1 MIATLAALLALA
13 GIGTPA
19 SQGEDPVSNLG
30 DRQLAGL
37 RIVTGFEGESPPSS
51 LVRMIQEGRV
61 SGVILFSDNFDTE
74 SEAKKLIAS
83 LNDIRRP
90 EGLRQPL
97 LIAIDQEGGQVKRL
111 PGPPS
116 ISAASMGSAGR
127 RESSS
132 QGRRTGAYL
141 HRLGV
146 NLNLA
151 PVLDLAVPGGE
162 IQRTDRGFARSPSRV
177 IRTGLAFARGMRKGG
192 VASAAKHFPG
202 FGRARLN
209 TDDESQKVRTSAKRL
224 RRDGERP
231 FVAYARQVGDVVM
244 LANAIYPALDENKPA
259 GLSRPIASRELR
271 RRAGFEGVSIT
282 DSLDAVAITE
292 IGSPGKVAEMGA
304 KAGTDVLLFSNL
316 SSGAEASDALAR
328 DLRAGRL
335 NRPGFHSSVRRI
347 LDLRASLRG

>member
-13 GIGTPA
+13 GTGTSA
-19 SQGEDPVSNLG
+19 SQGEDPVSKLG

-51 LVRMIQEGRV
+51 LIRMIREGRV

-74 SEAKKLIAS
+74 SEAKNLIAS
-83 LNDIRRP
+83 LKDIRRP

-97 LIAIDQEGGQVKRL
+97 LVAIDQEGGQVKRL

-116 ISAASMGSAGR
+116 VSAASMGSAGR
-127 RESSS
+127 RESSR

-141 HRLGV
+141 DRLGF
-146 NLNLA
+146 NLDLA
-151 PVLDLAVPGGE
+151 PVLDLAIPGGE
-162 IQRTDRGFARSPSRV
+162 IRRTDRGFARSPSRV
-177 IRTGLAFARGMRKGG
+177 IRTGLAFAKGLRKGG

-209 TDDESQKVRTSAKRL
+209 TDDTSQKVRSAQGAPGNN
-224 RRDGERP
+224 DERP
-231 FVAYARQVGDVVM
+231 FVAYSRKVGDVVM
-244 LANAIYPALDENKPA
+244 LANAVYPALDKGKPA

-271 RRAGFEGVSIT
+271 RRVGFEGVSIT
-282 DSLDAVAITE
+282 DSLDAAAITD
-292 IGSPGKVAEMGA
+292 IGSPGEVAEMGA
-304 KAGTDVLLFSNL
+304 RAGTDVLLFSNL
-316 SSGAEASDALAR
+316 SSAAEAAEALAR
-328 DLRAGRL
+328 ELRAKRL
-335 NRPGFHSSVRRI
+335 NRQGFRASVRRI

>member
-13 GIGTPA
+13 GTGTSA
-19 SQGEDPVSNLG
+19 SQGEGPVRELD

-51 LVRMIQEGRV
+51 LVRMIRKGRV

-74 SEAKKLIAS
+74 SEAKTLIAS
-83 LNDIRRP
+83 LRDIRRP
-90 EGLRQPL
+90 EGLRQSL
-97 LIAIDQEGGQVKRL
+97 LVAIDQEGGQVKRL
-111 PGPPS
+111 PGPPAV
-116 ISAASMGSAGR
+116 SAASMGSAGR
-127 RESSS
+127 RESSK

-141 HRLGV
+141 DRLGF
-146 NLNLA
+146 NLDLA
-151 PVLDLAVPGGE
+151 PVLDLAIPGGE
-162 IQRTDRGFARSPSRV
+162 IRRTDRGFARSPSRV
-177 IRTGLAFARGMRKGG
+177 IRTGLAFAKGMRKHG

-209 TDDESQKVRTSAKRL
+209 TDDESQKVRVSAKRL
-224 RRDGERP
+224 RDDDERP

-244 LANAIYPALDENKPA
+244 LANAVYPALDKRKPA
-259 GLSRPIASRELR
+259 GLSRTIAAHELR

-282 DSLDAVAITE
+282 DSLDAAAITD
-292 IGSPGKVAEMGA
+292 IGSPGKVAEKGA
-304 KAGTDVLLFSNL
+304 KAGTDVLLFSKL
-316 SSGAEASDALAR
+316 SSAAEAGEALAR

-335 NRPGFHSSVRRI
+335 NRRGFHSSVRRI